1 MSERTKDRL
10 AAALREIGLPDL
22 AAEAERG
29 VYDDYESPMPF
40 PLINLVHRLGEAGTP
55 QAKALAE
62 RVKDGDFDGTK
73 EEADLWFE
81 REGRDLFGG
90 TLR

>member
-1 MSERTKDRL
+1 MTPTKLRL
-10 AAALREIGLPDL
+10 AEALRGIGLDSL
-22 AAEAERG
+22 ADEAERG
-29 VYDDYESPMPF
+29 MFDDYESPNPF

-55 QAKALAE
+55 EAAGLAD
-62 RVKDGDFDGTK
+62 RVRDGDFDGTQ

-90 TLR
+90 RS